1 MNHLKYFEKYSD
13 QTYDLIYSN
22 FLEIADDYNFTKVDD
37 VFKSDI
43 QDTVYEINYSNV
55 HECYLIKIFFEDN
68 LSGVSDDNKNLSYK
82 FISNLDNFSHSLMRE
97 DLEVKIDYFKGNLI
111 MDIYIRDFLK
121 KQNESKSVDDDFDQ
135 LKDVFLDL
143 YDEGYDVS
151 FYKGKDD
158 NQIQDYRVVIKK
170 EKTFNFD
177 NILCETLRRSVLVM
191 TDLGY
196 RYQATYKVWHSLP
209 QKFYIYLDER
219 GLRSSGVKLNE
230 TWPDVHSIVV
240 DFYI

>member
-1 MNHLKYFEKYSD
+1 MKYIKLY
-13 QTYDLIYSN
+13 
-22 FLEIADDYNFTKVDD
+22 
-37 VFKSDI
+37 
-43 QDTVYEINYSNV
+43 
-55 HECYLIKIFFEDN
+55 KIFE
-68 LSGVSDDNKNLSYK
+68 
-82 FISNLDNFSHSLMRE
+82 SN
-97 DLEVKIDYFKGNLI
+97 
-111 MDIYIRDFLK
+111 
-121 KQNESKSVDDDFDQ
+121 DFDQ

-143 YDEGYDVS
+143 SDEGYDVS
-151 FYKGKDD
+151 FYTGKDD

-170 EKTFNFD
+170 GNEPMDWRKKTFNFD

-209 QKFYIYLDER
+209 EKFYIYLDER